1 MKYNQ
6 VFTLEKHPLKYVEIE
21 EFETPKNYY
30 GFMFLNSYG
39 EKLLTPAIISML
51 DSKGE
56 ISDDSLQILGMVIT
70 NKFFPIWRN
79 IFNTLKIEYNP
90 VADYKI
96 TGTEKI
102 TSINKSENNDTRE
115 VKNYISGFNSEI
127 SESIDDS
134 NSNSAGSSNRIGEGN
149 SDKIYT
155 KEGITGS
162 TPIQDYINREIEL
175 RKLTISDIITKNVID
190 FVTLAIY

>member
-6 VFTLEKHPLKYVEIE
+6 VFTLNKHPLKYVEIE

-51 DSKGE
+51 DNEGK
-56 ISDDSLQILGMVIT
+56 ISNESLQTLGMIIT

-90 VADYKI
+90 VADYRI

-102 TSINKSENNDTRE
+102 TSSNKSENSDTRE
-115 VKNYISGFNSEI
+115 VKNYISGFNSDI

-190 FVTLAIY
+190 FITLAIY